1 MKVKTVMGNIETMND
16 LHSDPLW
23 DANFYPKILPSSI
36 RQKLLL
42 ECQRTNQSELKM
54 IVEIII
60 EHFEE

>member
-1 MKVKTVMGNIETMND
+1 MKVKTVIGDTVTMND
-16 LHSDPLW
+16 LHSDPLC